1 MALIPRNVSPSNLF
15 IYIFIH
21 VSYNK
26 IKCLI
31 RRITYLAVI
40 EKKNVFPGTDVKVER
55 LKIVAQETKGAMI
68 GKGLLLN
75 HS

>member
-1 MALIPRNVSPSNLF
+1 M
-15 IYIFIH
+15 
-21 VSYNK
+21 
-26 IKCLI
+26 
-31 RRITYLAVI
+31 AVI